1 MTPADAVNDLGESQI
16 WMEGRAARH
25 FPADADSV
33 ELSQACRGPNEMQ
46 GFGVVDELIP
56 RLADCDSRM
65 GFRVKPG

>member
-1 MTPADAVNDLGESQI
+1 
-16 WMEGRAARH
+16 MEGRAARH